1 MRILWIKAGG
11 VLPLDAG
18 GRIRSYHL
26 LRQLSLK
33 HDITLFTFF
42 PRRADG
48 SHSELREMLREVV
61 CVPLD
66 LPSVRSFRGFV
77 DYVAFAA
84 SLRPYTM
91 AKYYR
96 PETVHSFARLVQSQT
111 FDLWLCD
118 FVYPAEIIPWDAPYP
133 KVIFAHNV
141 EAQVWERCSRTTRN
155 PLLSLAT
162 WCEYRTMARAEK
174 FYVQKA
180 DHLLTVSE
188 PDRSFFSQY
197 FDTRKIT
204 VIPTGVDTDYFRPS
218 PTTGTP
224 NSLVFTG
231 SMDWLPNEDGASY
244 LLNELLPRIRSH
256 IPDVTVWIAGRN
268 PSASIQAL
276 AARNGAR
283 ITGSVDDIR
292 PYIRDTAVCVVPL
305 RIGGGTRLKIFEAM
319 AMGKAI
325 VSTSIGA
332 EGLPVTDEE
341 NILIRDNPDEFAFS
355 VVRLLRSPSTR
366 KSLGDKARTTVE
378 TRYRWEA
385 VAAEFDSVLR
395 KVVTQHA

>member
-1 MRILWIKAGG
+1 
-11 VLPLDAG
+11 
-18 GRIRSYHL
+18 
-26 LRQLSLK
+26 
-33 HDITLFTFF
+33 
-42 PRRADG
+42 
-48 SHSELREMLREVV
+48 MLREVV

-66 LPSVRSFRGFV
+66 LPSVRSFRGFI
-77 DYVAFAA
+77 DYVASAA
-84 SLRPYTM
+84 SMRPYTM

-96 PETVHSFARLVQSQT
+96 AETVHSFARLVQSRT

-118 FVYPAEIIPWDAPYP
+118 FVYPAEIIPWDAPFP

-141 EAQVWERCSRTTRN
+141 EAQVWERCCRITRN
-155 PLLSLAT
+155 PLLGLVT
-162 WCEYRTMARAEK
+162 WREYHTMARAER

-197 FDTRKIT
+197 LDTGKIS

-218 PTTGTP
+218 PAIEKP

-256 IPDVTVWIAGRN
+256 IPDVTVCIAGRN
-268 PSASIQAL
+268 PSAKIEAL

-283 ITGSVDDIR
+283 ITGSVPDIR
-292 PYIRDTAVCVVPL
+292 PYISEAAVYLVPL
-305 RIGGGTRLKIFEAM
+305 RMGGGTRLKIFEAM

-332 EGLPVTDEE
+332 EGLPVRDGE
-341 NILIRDNPDEFAFS
+341 NILIRDNPDDFAFS
-355 VVRLLRSPSTR
+355 IVHLLRSPSTR
-366 KSLGDKARTTVE
+366 KSLGYQARRTVE
-378 TRYRWEA
+378 TLYTWES
-385 VAAEFDSVLR
+385 VAAEFDSALR
-395 KVVTQHA
+395 KVVTRHAELVAASAKGSRIPVL